1 MRNPAD
7 SVALLG
13 RIAARPYA
21 FDFYYVLRRLEA
33 ARPDMPRLGEAARPA
48 DEPIR
53 LGQEPLLDFAP
64 AAISGVRPPRD
75 SRPAVVEVRFLGLL
89 GPNGPLPLHLT
100 EYARDRLLHH
110 ADATFARFL
119 DVINHRFLLLF
130 YRAWA
135 QAQPVASLDRAAD
148 DRFAKYVGALFG
160 AGLQHTRHRDA
171 ADDEIKLH
179 HAGSLAR
186 QVRNA
191 DGLRELLTQYF
202 RLPVRVEE
210 FVARWLEL
218 PLSDRSRLGERAA
231 SAQLGRG
238 AVLGHSVWDI
248 QSSVRLHIRARTL
261 DDYVDFL
268 PAGRSAAR
276 LVALLRTYLGWELQW
291 DLRLSLAGSEIPP
304 TELGRRGRLGWSSW
318 LGGRPRPTDA
328 DDLVLDYEGRAEYAV
343 PTP

>member
-1 MRNPAD
+1 MRNSAD
-7 SVALLG
+7 SVALLD
-13 RIAARPYA
+13 RVAAQPYA
-21 FDFYYVLRRLEA
+21 FDFFYVLRKLEA
-33 ARPDMPRLGEAARPA
+33 ARPDKPRLGEAPRPA

-64 AAISGVRPPRD
+64 APLSGVRPARD
-75 SRPAVVEVRFLGLL
+75 QRPAVIEVRFLGLL

-135 QAQPVASLDRAAD
+135 QAQPVASLDRAGD

-160 AGLQHTRHRDA
+160 LGLGSTRQRDA
-171 ADDEIKLH
+171 ADDEVKLH

-191 DGLRELLTQYF
+191 DGLRELLTHYF

-210 FVARWLEL
+210 FVARWLQL
-218 PLSDRSRLGERAA
+218 PAAERTRLGAGAA

-238 AVLGHSVWDI
+238 AVLGRAVWDV
-248 QSSVRLHIRARTL
+248 QSSVRLHVRAKSF
-261 DDYVDFL
+261 DDYADFL
-268 PAGRSAAR
+268 PGGRSAAR
-276 LVALLRTYLGWELQW
+276 LVALLRTYLGWDLQW

-318 LGGRPRPTDA
+318 LGGRPRPADA
-328 DDLVLDYEGRAEYAV
+328 DDLLLDYEARVEYAV
-343 PTP
+343 SPR